1 MPDTTKLPSEITT
14 EAEAFIKA
22 NPDIQMIDCLIPDI
36 GGVIRGKRMPV
47 MDLPKLYQSGVCM
60 PGSLYALDVTG
71 ENTSGTGLVWRD
83 GDSDRLCYPVPGTL
97 RRVPWAERPIGQLI
111 MTMINNDGEPMP
123 VEPRNVLHK
132 VVKRLNDDGYFPVCA
147 LELEFYLVD
156 QNWRE
161 TGRPIP
167 PKAPLTGIRLSTT
180 QVYSMDTVLG
190 FETFINDVYAAAAE
204 QGIKLGGTIAEY
216 APGQFEINLHHVTDP
231 LQAADEAM
239 LFKRLIKGVADRH
252 ELEATFMAKIAG
264 ELSGSG
270 LHVHCSMNNA
280 EGRNIF
286 NDGTGQISRDLKHAV
301 AGLCDTMDEAL
312 ALFAPNANS
321 YRRFQR
327 GSYAPMAPSWG
338 INNRTVAFR
347 VPLGEP
353 RIEHRTS
360 GADANPYLALAAVL
374 AGMHHG
380 LTNQLNPPDPVTSN
394 AYDALKDLPPPNWQH
409 ALYRF
414 RHSDWAREYFGAWFV
429 NTFLAI
435 KHNEVDKF
443 LSHVSSLDY
452 EWYLR
457 TV

>member
-1 MPDTTKLPSEITT
+1 MPDTTNAKTFH
-14 EAEAFIKA
+14 EAETFMRD
-22 NPDIQMIDCLIPDI
+22 NPDIHMIDCLIPDI
-36 GGVIRGKRMPV
+36 GGVIRGKRMPII
-47 MDLPKLYQSGVCM
+47 DLPKLYQNGVCM
-60 PGSLYALDVTG
+60 PGSIFALDVTG

-83 GDSDRLCYPVPGTL
+83 GDSDRLCYPVAGTL
-97 RRVPWAERPIGQLI
+97 RRVPWADRPIGQLI
-111 MTMINNDGEPMP
+111 MSMVNNDGVPMP
-123 VEPRNVLHK
+123 VEPRNVLHN
-132 VVKRLNDDGYFPVCA
+132 VVQRLNKDGFFPVCA

-156 QNWRE
+156 QDWRE

-167 PKAPLTGIRLSTT
+167 PKAPRTGIRLSTT
-180 QVYSMDTVLG
+180 QVYSMDTVLS

-204 QGIKLGGTIAEY
+204 QGIKLGGAIAEY

-231 LQAADEAM
+231 LQAADEAL
-239 LFKRLIKGVADRH
+239 LFKRLVKGVADHH
-252 ELEATFMAKIAG
+252 ELEATFMAKISGDLA
-264 ELSGSG
+264 GSG
-270 LHVHCSMNNA
+270 LHVHCSMNDAN
-280 EGRNIF
+280 GRNIF
-286 NDGTGQISRDLKHAV
+286 NDGHGKPSEELRHAV
-301 AGLCDTMDEAL
+301 AGLCTTMDDAL

-321 YRRFQR
+321 YRRFQK
-327 GSYAPMAPSWG
+327 GSYAPMTPSWG
-338 INNRTVAFR
+338 MNNRTVAFR

-380 LTNQLNPPDPVTSN
+380 LVNKMSPPDPITSN
-394 AYDALKDLPPPNWQH
+394 AYDALKDALPPNWQY
-409 ALYRF
+409 ALYRL
-414 RHSDWAREYFGAWFV
+414 RQSQWARDYFGDWFV

-435 KHNEVDKF
+435 KNNEVDKF